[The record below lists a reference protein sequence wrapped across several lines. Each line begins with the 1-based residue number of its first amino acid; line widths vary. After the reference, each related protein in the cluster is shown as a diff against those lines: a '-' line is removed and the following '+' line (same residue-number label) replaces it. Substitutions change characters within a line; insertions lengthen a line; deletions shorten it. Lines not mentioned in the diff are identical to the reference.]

1 MNIIPHDLLAE
12 QAVLGSMMLDFESE
26 RCQTAIKK
34 LKPDSFYNRQHQ
46 VIFSE
51 MIELNRKN
59 QPIDLITLSD
69 SMEKNGSL
77 GDCGGLAY
85 LAELAKNTPTAA
97 NVSAYTNIVRDKS
110 IERYTLKKLNDCSA
124 MLLEKSTL
132 STSDKLSAIQSL
144 FTQID
149 DYNKTGKTIGLKP
162 LIAIAE
168 KWTETLEKR
177 LENADSA
184 RGLSTGI
191 EALDKKLAPKGIVR
205 GSLFVVGA
213 RPKMGKTTF
222 EINMAR
228 HCAMNENL
236 PVLMFSLEMQDEQ
249 MLENILAQESCVNND
264 IFYDGALGTDGGA
277 EFSRVMHHLNELTKN
292 NNIYIDD
299 APAITL
305 SHIRSESRRMAR
317 ERGQIGMIMVDYL
330 TLMGKERGGDDQR
343 NDLIYGAITKGLKGL
358 AKELNCVVVLL
369 TQLNRNLE
377 SRTDKRPI
385 PSDSRDTG
393 QIEQDCD
400 YWIGIYR
407 DAVYNENADKNLM
420 EISVALNRHGADK
433 FTVYAGVSNA
443 RIYEVNQAESYAKS
457 HPEPVKRERKYAKT
471 S

>member
-1 MNIIPHDLLAE
+1 MNIVPHDLLAE

-26 RCQTAIKK
+26 RCQIAIKK
-34 LKPDSFYNRQHQ
+34 LKTDSFYNRQHQ
-46 VIFSE
+46 IIFAE
-51 MIELNRKN
+51 MIELSKKN

-69 SMEKNGSL
+69 SMEQKGTL
-77 GDCGGLAY
+77 KDCGGLAY
-85 LAELAKNTPTAA
+85 LAELSKNTPTMT
-97 NVSAYTNIVRDKS
+97 NIIAYAGIVRDKA
-110 IERYTLKKLNDCSA
+110 IERFTLKKLNDCSA
-124 MLLEKSTL
+124 MIFEKSTL

-149 DYNKTGKTIGLKP
+149 DYNKTGKSLGLKS
-162 LIAIAE
+162 LSTIAN
-168 KWTETLEKR
+168 KWTETLDKR
-177 LENADSA
+177 LANADSA

-191 EALDKKLAPKGIVR
+191 KELDKKLSPKGLVR

-228 HCAMNENL
+228 HCAMHDNL

-249 MLENILAQESCVNND
+249 MLENILAQESCVNSD

-277 EFSRVMHHLNELTKN
+277 EFSRVMLHLNELTKT

-299 APAITL
+299 TPAITL

-330 TLMGKERGGDDQR
+330 TLMGKEKIGDDQR
-343 NDLIYGAITKGLKGL
+343 NDLIYGAITKGLKAL

-377 SRTDKRPI
+377 SRADKRPI

-400 YWIGIYR
+400 YWLGIYR
-407 DAVYNENADKNLM
+407 DAVYNESADKNLM
-420 EISVALNRHGADK
+420 EINVALNRHGAGN
-433 FTVYAGVSNA
+433 FTVYAGISNG
-443 RIYEVNQAESYAKS
+443 RIYEVDQTESYTKAR
-457 HPEPVKRERKYAKT
+457 PEPVKKERRYAQA

>member
-1 MNIIPHDLLAE
+1 MNLIPQDLMAE

-26 RCQTAIKK
+26 RCQNAIRK
-34 LKPDSFYNRQHQ
+34 LKQDSFFNRQHQ
-46 VIFSE
+46 IIFAE
-51 MIELNRKN
+51 MLELNRKN

-69 SMEKNGSL
+69 SLEQKGTL
-77 GDCGGLAY
+77 KDCGGLAY
-85 LAELAKNTPTAA
+85 LAELSKNTPTKI
-97 NVSAYTNIVRDKS
+97 NINAYADIVRDKA

-149 DYNKTGKTIGLKP
+149 DYNKTGKTLGLKS
-162 LIAIAE
+162 LSTIAS
-168 KWTETLEKR
+168 KWTETLDKR

-191 EALDKKLAPKGIVR
+191 KALDEKLSPKGLVR

-228 HCAMNENL
+228 HCAMNEKL

-249 MLENILAQESCVNND
+249 MLENILAQESCINSN
-264 IFYDGALGTDGGA
+264 IFYDYGLGSEL
-277 EFSRVMHHLNELTKN
+277 EFARVMHHLQELSDTD
-292 NNIYIDD
+292 NIYIDD
-299 APAITL
+299 TPAITL

-317 ERGQIGMIMVDYL
+317 EKGQIGMIMVDYL
-330 TLMGKERGGDDQR
+330 TLMEKEKTGDDQR
-343 NDLIYGAITKGLKGL
+343 NDLAYGVITKGLKAL
-358 AKELNCVVVLL
+358 AKELNCVVVML

-377 SRTDKRPI
+377 SRADKRPL

-400 YWIGIYR
+400 YWLGIYR
-407 DAVYNENADKNLM
+407 DAIYNENADKGLM
-420 EISVALNRHGADK
+420 EINVALNRHGTGN
-433 FTVYAGVSNA
+433 FTVYAGINNGL
-443 RIYEVNQAESYAKS
+443 IYEVNQTESYAKS
-457 HPEPVKRERKYAKT
+457 HPEPMRKERKYAKAAI
-471 S
+471 

>member
-1 MNIIPHDLLAE
+1 MNIIPQDLIAE
-12 QAVLGSMMLDFESE
+12 QAVLGTMMLDFESE
-26 RCQTAIKK
+26 RCQKAIRQ
-34 LKPDSFYNRQHQ
+34 LKQDSFYSPQHQ
-46 VIFSE
+46 IIFAE
-51 MIELNRKN
+51 MIELSRKN

-69 SMEKNGSL
+69 SMEQKGTL
-77 GDCGGLAY
+77 KDCGGLAY
-85 LAELAKNTPTAA
+85 LAELSKNTPAMT
-97 NVSAYTNIVRDKS
+97 NIIAYAGIVRDKA
-110 IERYTLKKLNDCSA
+110 IERFTLKKLNDCSA
-124 MLLEKSTL
+124 MIFEKSTL

-149 DYNKTGKTIGLKP
+149 DYNKTGKTLGLKS
-162 LIAIAE
+162 LSTIAN
-168 KWTETLEKR
+168 KWTETLDKR

-191 EALDKKLAPKGIVR
+191 KALDEKLSPKRLVR

-228 HCAMNENL
+228 HCAMNEKL

-249 MLENILAQESCVNND
+249 MLENILAQESCVSSD
-264 IFYDGALGTDGGA
+264 IFYDGGLGA
-277 EFSRVMHHLNELTKN
+277 ESEFARVMHHLKQLSDT

-299 APAITL
+299 TPAITL

-317 ERGQIGMIMVDYL
+317 EKGQIGMIMVDYL
-330 TLMGKERGGDDQR
+330 TLMEKEKTGDDQR
-343 NDLIYGAITKGLKGL
+343 NDLAYGVITKGLKAL
-358 AKELNCVVVLL
+358 AKELNCVVVML

-377 SRTDKRPI
+377 SRADKRPI

-400 YWIGIYR
+400 YWVGIYR
-407 DAVYNENADKNLM
+407 DAVYNESADKNLM
-420 EISVALNRHGADK
+420 EINVALNRHGAGN
-433 FTVYAGVSNA
+433 FTVYAGISNG
-443 RIYEVNQAESYAKS
+443 RIYEVNQAESYSRAN
-457 HPEPVKRERKYAKT
+457 PEPVKKERKYAKA

>member
-1 MNIIPHDLLAE
+1 MNIIPHDLIAE
-12 QAVLGSMMLDFESE
+12 QAVLGTMMLDFESE
-26 RCQTAIKK
+26 RCQKAIRQ
-34 LKPDSFYNRQHQ
+34 LKQDSFYNRQHQ
-46 VIFSE
+46 VIFAE
-51 MIELNRKN
+51 MIELSRKN

-69 SMEKNGSL
+69 SMEQKGTL
-77 GDCGGLAY
+77 KDCGGLAY
-85 LAELAKNTPTAA
+85 LAELSKNTPTMT
-97 NVSAYTNIVRDKS
+97 NVIAYAGIVRDKAV
-110 IERYTLKKLNDCSA
+110 ERFTLKKLNDCSA
-124 MLLEKSTL
+124 MIFEKSTL

-149 DYNKTGKTIGLKP
+149 DYNKTGKTLGLKS
-162 LIAIAE
+162 LSTIAD

-191 EALDKKLAPKGIVR
+191 KALDEKLSPKRLVR

-228 HCAMNENL
+228 HCAMNEKL

-249 MLENILAQESCVNND
+249 MLENVLAQESCVSSD
-264 IFYDGALGTDGGA
+264 IFYDGGLGA
-277 EFSRVMHHLNELTKN
+277 ESEFARVMHHLKQLSDTD
-292 NNIYIDD
+292 NIYIDD
-299 APAITL
+299 TPAITL

-317 ERGQIGMIMVDYL
+317 EKGQIGMIMVDYL
-330 TLMGKERGGDDQR
+330 TLMEKEKTGEDQR
-343 NDLIYGAITKGLKGL
+343 NDLAYGVITKGLKAL
-358 AKELNCVVVLL
+358 AKELNCVVVML

-377 SRTDKRPI
+377 SRADKRPI

-400 YWIGIYR
+400 YWVGIYR
-407 DAVYNENADKNLM
+407 DAVYNESADKNLM
-420 EISVALNRHGADK
+420 EINVALNRHGAGN
-433 FTVYAGVSNA
+433 FTVYAGISNG
-443 RIYEVNQAESYAKS
+443 RIYEVNQAESYAKA
-457 HPEPVKRERKYAKT
+457 HPEPVKKERKYAKV